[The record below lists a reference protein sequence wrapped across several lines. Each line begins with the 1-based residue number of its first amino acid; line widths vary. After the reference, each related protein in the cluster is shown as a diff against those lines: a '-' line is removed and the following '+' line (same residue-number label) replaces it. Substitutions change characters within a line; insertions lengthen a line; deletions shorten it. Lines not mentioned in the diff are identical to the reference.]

1 MWDVRNSDLSMT
13 EGDFG
18 IILPVTINGAMLEA
32 DDSIRLTIKDT
43 QNGDAIIT
51 KEFTAIVDNTFDFE
65 ISETETALL
74 KVGVYFYSLDWF
86 QNGNFMCNIIPCAK
100 FKVVDKA

>member
-1 MWDVRNSDLSMT
+1 MWDVRNNDLTMT

-18 IILPVTINGAMLEA
+18 IILPVTISGATLET
-32 DDSIRLTIKDT
+32 DDSIRLTIKENP
-43 QNGDAIIT
+43 NGDAIIT

-74 KVGVYFYSLDWF
+74 KVGVYVYSLDWF

>member
-18 IILPVTINGAMLEA
+18 IILPVTISGATLEA

-43 QNGDAIIT
+43 QNGEAIVT
-51 KEFTAIVDNTFDFE
+51 KEFTAIVDNTFNFE

-74 KVGVYFYSLDWF
+74 KVGVYVYSLDWF

>member
-18 IILPVTINGAMLEA
+18 IILPVTINGATLEA

-43 QNGDAIIT
+43 QNGDAIVT

-74 KVGVYFYSLDWF
+74 NGGVYVYSLDWS

>member
-1 MWDVRNSDLSMT
+1 MWDVRNNDLTMT

-18 IILPVTINGAMLEA
+18 IILPVTINGATLET

-43 QNGDAIIT
+43 QNGEAIVT
-51 KEFTAIVDNTFDFE
+51 KEFSNIVDNTFDFE

-74 KVGVYFYSLDWF
+74 KVGVYVYSLDWF

>member
-18 IILPVTINGAMLEA
+18 IILPVTISGATLEA

-43 QNGDAIIT
+43 QNG
-51 KEFTAIVDNTFDFE
+51 E
-65 ISETETALL
+65 
-74 KVGVYFYSLDWF
+74 
-86 QNGNFMCNIIPCAK
+86 AK
-100 FKVVDKA
+100 